1 MAKATLPAL
10 GLGTFRLKGEE
21 LMGSIH
27 TALDLGYRHIDT
39 AQMYDN
45 EETVGAALDAHDVPR
60 DEVFL
65 TTKIWHD
72 RLRHDDR
79 FPGVRSI
86 HVTPGNLTA
95 SVRFEAPVEIRGMTL
110 DILQSIPQAVLTRLG
125 ANKDP
130 LQLVEHP
137 FLEGLRITR
146 FRVDGKITRIGLKST
161 RKRRTLGPILADH
174 PRAIEQGWT
183 EMTA

>member
-1 MAKATLPAL
+1 MTAIPDPLLRAL
-10 GLGTFRLKGEE
+10 ADRSASRICENILTRAHEE
-21 LMGSIH
+21 
-27 TALDLGYRHIDT
+27 
-39 AQMYDN
+39 
-45 EETVGAALDAHDVPR
+45 DVR
-60 DEVFL
+60 NILERCARGHKL
-65 TTKIWHD
+65 EY